1 MLGVPVAEQ
10 TRVLIDGDVDAAA
23 GDEIGDL
30 IAWLPGPAGG
40 RRELVRRCGTP
51 GTCGDLVAVGLERVT
66 EGLRP
71 REEPRRHASPREV
84 LEPAVD
90 DASDFLAPV
99 QEQQP
104 DDLLDEASLERLEAA
119 RPESRAFEGHA
130 ALLIEERVR
139 LELVREE
146 RRIATVELEADTVG
160 QFRSD
165 LLEQGVVAVRAMI
178 GRRHEVDSVGVGF
191 ERNAPERSEAID
203 DRSHDL

>member
-1 MLGVPVAEQ
+1 VVQGWPKALVLGERPEARPDFCHLRLVVLHVLVGMLGVPVAEQ

-23 GDEIGDL
+23 GDVIGDL

-119 RPESRAFEGHA
+119 RPESRA
-130 ALLIEERVR
+130 
-139 LELVREE
+139 
-146 RRIATVELEADTVG
+146 
-160 QFRSD
+160 
-165 LLEQGVVAVRAMI
+165 
-178 GRRHEVDSVGVGF
+178 
-191 ERNAPERSEAID
+191 
-203 DRSHDL
+203 